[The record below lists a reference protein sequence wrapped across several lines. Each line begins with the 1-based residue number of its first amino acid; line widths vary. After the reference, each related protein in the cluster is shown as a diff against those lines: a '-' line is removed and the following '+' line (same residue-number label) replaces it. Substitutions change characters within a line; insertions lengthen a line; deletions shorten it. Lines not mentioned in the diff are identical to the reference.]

1 MKCEKCGNEMLNGD
15 KFCGKCGT
23 KVQEKVVT
31 ENDKTSS
38 RKIKIK
44 FNNKIV
50 IITIVI
56 LLVVGIGGTIYYN
69 NTVINDKYLT
79 EDYKK
84 RFSSQFDNIEVE
96 ALDVEDIN
104 YKKFNKLVLEKV
116 TLQKDNKEVSN
127 VGLVLVNRKE
137 NAIEGFKI
145 NNNLIEIFNGVAN
158 NDRSKVKDITK
169 LSAKYIQM
177 VGTEIFQQ
185 RDSGD
190 FKNLLKEYA
199 NIIGIKECKQY
210 VKTEF
215 AKQVGNS
222 NLQYTL
228 LFEKQTPYVKYIAF
242 YESNTKYN
250 SKYPFDEKTYNYLKS
265 QYSYKKTI
273 DTLEYLYGPA
283 YKVVNEY
290 NVYKINGNSTN
301 DTEEF
306 ENTSKIDSYSS
317 LDDAKKELDVEE

>member
-23 KVQEKVVT
+23 KVQEKVVI
-31 ENDKTSS
+31 EDNKTSG

-96 ALDVEDIN
+96 ALDVEDIS
-104 YKKFNKLVLEKV
+104 YKNFNKLVLEKV

-137 NAIEGFKI
+137 NSIEGFTI

-177 VGTEIFQQ
+177 VGTDIFQQ
-185 RDSGD
+185 RDSDD

-228 LFEKQTPYVKYIAF
+228 LFEKQSPMTKYIAF
-242 YESNTKYN
+242 YETNTQYN
-250 SKYPFDEKTYNYLKS
+250 SQYPIDENSYKYLSK
-265 QYSYKKTI
+265 QYSYR
-273 DTLEYLYGPA
+273 DTLAAFEYAFGPA
-283 YKVVNEY
+283 YKTVKEY
-290 NVYKINGNSTN
+290 NVYPIFEKIDNA
-301 DTEEF
+301 EEF
-306 ENTSKIDSYSS
+306 EKSKVGSYSS
-317 LDDAKKELDVEE
+317 LNDAKKELDVEE